1 MLTTKHRRTLLRR
14 RLITAAALLLVA
26 LVSFAAPIQV
36 ASAQAQE
43 ISVYKSRSCDC
54 CGKWVEHLQQH
65 GFTVVVHSAED
76 LDPVKAKYGVPAD
89 LVSCHTAVV
98 EGYVVEGHVPA
109 SDIRRLLEE
118 RPKAR
123 GLAVPGMPAGSPGME
138 GAGREPYEVL
148 LFDASGTTQVFAKH

>member
-1 MLTTKHRRTLLRR
+1 MLTTKHRKTLLRR

-26 LVSFAAPIQV
+26 LTSFAAPLQV

-43 ISVYKSRSCDC
+43 VAVYKSPFCDC
-54 CGKWVEHLQQH
+54 CGKWVQHLRQH
-65 GFTVVVHSAED
+65 GFTVAVHTTED